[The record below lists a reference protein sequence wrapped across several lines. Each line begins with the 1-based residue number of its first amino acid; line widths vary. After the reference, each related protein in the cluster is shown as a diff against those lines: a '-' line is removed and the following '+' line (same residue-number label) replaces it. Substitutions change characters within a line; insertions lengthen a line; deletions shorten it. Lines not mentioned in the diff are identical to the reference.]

1 MGNSTKWKWNTF
13 DVCNIG
19 FMVLLSL
26 VMVYPFIYMTSVSLS
41 GTTEVLQGNVFL
53 WPKGFNLK
61 SYELVFNDPRVMIGY
76 VNTILYTLTGT
87 FVSLT
92 LTAMAAYALSKR
104 WMMWNKTITFLVVFT
119 MFFSGGMIPTFL
131 VVKAVGI
138 MNTFWAMILP
148 SAFNVWYLVMMRAF
162 FANIPGE
169 LEEAGKMDGMS
180 DLGVFFRIAL
190 PLSKSSLATIGLFY
204 GVGIWNN
211 YLTPLLYLRN
221 PELLPLQVILRDI
234 VMSGLN
240 LDRADAFTND
250 NFVVGEALKYA
261 TIMVGTIPILCVYP
275 FLQKYFVKGALIG
288 SLKG

>member
-1 MGNSTKWKWNTF
+1 
-13 DVCNIG
+13 
-19 FMVLLSL
+19 
-26 VMVYPFIYMTSVSLS
+26 
-41 GTTEVLQGNVFL
+41 
-53 WPKGFNLK
+53 
-61 SYELVFNDPRVMIGY
+61 
-76 VNTILYTLTGT
+76 
-87 FVSLT
+87 
-92 LTAMAAYALSKR
+92 
-104 WMMWNKTITFLVVFT
+104 
-119 MFFSGGMIPTFL
+119 
-131 VVKAVGI
+131 VVKAIGI

-148 SAFNVWYLVMMRAF
+148 GAFNVWYLIMMRAF
-162 FANIPGE
+162 FTNIPGE

-190 PLSKSSLATIGLFY
+190 PLSKSSLATVGLFY

-234 VMSGLN
+234 VISGLN
-240 LDRADAFTND
+240 LDRADAFSND

-261 TIMVGTIPILCVYP
+261 TIMVGTIPILLVYP